1 MNLNTFN
8 AMYILYKV
16 QPSTLSRSQLYAYQC
31 QLLSPHAL
39 SAQCTPSMFCSFDE
53 HCANVSIMSVAAI
66 LFIRKAR
73 KNNSS
78 YSANIFFEYIPPWF
92 DVKSPPPLKFFLEHL
107 LQAFYGVDAPVWM
120 NEERIASFSAK
131 MCRCESEHYYPH
143 V

>member
-53 HCANVSIMSVAAI
+53 HCANVSIMSVAAKLSMTSRSLASI
-66 LFIRKAR
+66 VRDENQSSFIVLRKR
-73 KNNSS
+73 FFIIFTLLMTR
-78 YSANIFFEYIPPWF
+78 SALQLVTAIVTRIFRRHN
-92 DVKSPPPLKFFLEHL
+92 KF
-107 LQAFYGVDAPVWM
+107 G
-120 NEERIASFSAK
+120 
-131 MCRCESEHYYPH
+131 
-143 V
+143 

>member
-53 HCANVSIMSVAAI
+53 HCANVSIMSVAAK
-66 LFIRKAR
+66 LSMTFIRKAR

-78 YSANIFFEYIPPWF
+78 
-92 DVKSPPPLKFFLEHL
+92 
-107 LQAFYGVDAPVWM
+107 
-120 NEERIASFSAK
+120 
-131 MCRCESEHYYPH
+131 
-143 V
+143 